1 MNKSKIP
8 VFPSPDKH
16 AGGRW
21 NRLKPFRKPSS
32 CRFVSPW
39 FNLRKSKR
47 RFAGNEWLKEKNESA
62 KEFFLSPIHFVR

>member
-16 AGGRW
+16 AGGE
-21 NRLKPFRKPSS
+21 LEQIKTLSKAEFLLFCSA
-32 CRFVSPW
+32 W
-39 FNLRKSKR
+39 FSLRKSKR

-62 KEFFLSPIHFVR
+62 KEKILSPIHFVR